1 MASTVHFKV
10 DPRLTSLLGEN
21 YRSTET
27 AIKELIDNA
36 WDAEATE
43 VKVYLPAVMSDQP
56 IIVADNGSGMKSE
69 EVRLEYL
76 NIANPRYSRKGER
89 TPNKQRIV
97 KGRKGVGKF
106 AGLILATEME
116 LATEAHGMRT
126 EVKISKKLLLE
137 AAADLEQVPLPF
149 AVEECASDAHGT
161 VITLRNL
168 NQNLAFPKAD
178 KLRELLAYDYGKESD
193 FVVYVNNERV
203 FRHDIQG
210 TAFSKAIVLPNGHT
224 AQIKYTIADK
234 PVPAS
239 RAGIILRSGGKTIGK
254 PHHFGLEHDEELS
267 DRLRRRI
274 VGEVEVPAEALE
286 LTAAGGDVIESDKGF
301 EKLTEEIQSDVKQNL
316 SSTHTKE
323 VNLAKGRLV
332 QQMNRRLE
340 SVPGHRRGII
350 EDRLQRLIYRSYQE
364 GEKEERI
371 GVLVELVLDA
381 MEMDEYWTVCREI
394 NEAEKVDVLHFA
406 DALDKFGLCDLAF
419 VGQQA
424 KRRLDYLDF
433 LARLAN
439 DVRTTEKQM
448 HSALQHSL
456 WVLGNEF
463 SLMASNRQLQSII
476 EDYVGEKYREKDAAD
491 RPDLL
496 LGSNILG
503 QSVLI
508 EFKRPKL
515 SVGREAEAQAKG
527 YADVITRKLGI
538 SLQILVIG
546 GEVDAGLVSE
556 YNGSKT
562 RFLSYRAVVANAR
575 TNLDW
580 LLAQLGTSTQV

>member
-1 MASTVHFKV
+1 MFTTANFKV
-10 DPRLTSLLGEN
+10 DPRLTALLGEN
-21 YRSTET
+21 YKSTET

-43 VKVYLPAVMSDQP
+43 VKVHLPAVMSDQP
-56 IIVADNGSGMKSE
+56 IIVADNGSGMKAE
-69 EVRLEYL
+69 EVRQEYL
-76 NIANPRYSRKGER
+76 NIANPRFTRKGER
-89 TPNKQRIV
+89 TPNKQRVV

-106 AGLILATEME
+106 AGLILAAEME
-116 LATEAHGMRT
+116 LSTEAHGTRT
-126 EVKISKKLLLE
+126 QVKILKKLLLE
-137 AAADLEQVPLPF
+137 ATADLEQVPLPF
-149 AVEECASDAHGT
+149 ATEPCEGSAHGT
-161 VITLRNL
+161 VVTLRNL
-168 NQNLAFPKAD
+168 SQNLTFPKAE
-178 KLRELLAYDYGKESD
+178 KLRELLAYDYGKETD
-193 FVVYVNNERV
+193 FIVYVNNERV

-210 TAFSKAIVLPNGHT
+210 STFTKDFVLPNGHT
-224 AQIKYTIADK
+224 AQIKYTIAEK

-254 PHHFGLEHDEELS
+254 PHHFGLEHDDELS
-267 DRLRRRI
+267 DRLLRRI
-274 VGEVEVPAEALE
+274 VGEVEVPPEALE

-301 EKLTEEIQSDVKQNL
+301 ERLTEIIQADVKQNL
-316 SSTHTKE
+316 SATHAQE
-323 VNLAKGRLV
+323 VNLAKARLV

-340 SVPGHRRGII
+340 SVPGHRRTIV

-371 GVLVELVLDA
+371 SVLVDLVLDA
-381 MEMDEYWTVCREI
+381 MELDEYWTVCREI

-406 DALDKFGLCDLAF
+406 NALDKFGLCDLAF
-419 VGQQA
+419 IGQQA
-424 KRRLDYLDF
+424 KRRLNYLDYLE
-433 LARLAN
+433 RLAV
-439 DVRTTEKQM
+439 DDRTTEKQM

-456 WVLGNEF
+456 WVLGHEL
-463 SLMASNRQLQSII
+463 SLMASNRQLQSIV

-503 QSVLI
+503 HSVLI
-508 EFKRPKL
+508 EFKRPKI

-527 YADVITRKLGI
+527 YADVITRKMGI

-562 RFLSYRAVVANAR
+562 QFLSYRAVVANAR
-575 TNLDW
+575 TQIDW
-580 LLAQLGTSTQV
+580 LLNQLKQPNP

>member
-1 MASTVHFKV
+1 MASIAHFKV
-10 DPRLTSLLGEN
+10 DPRLTALLGEN
-21 YRSTET
+21 YRSTEA

-43 VKVYLPAVMSDQP
+43 VKVHLPAVMSDQP
-56 IIVADNGSGMKSE
+56 IVVADNGSGMKAE

-76 NIANPRYSRKGER
+76 NIANPRFTRKGER
-89 TPNKQRIV
+89 TPNRQRIV

-106 AGLILATEME
+106 AGLILAAEME
-116 LATEAHGMRT
+116 LATEAHGART
-126 EVKISKKLLLE
+126 EVRISKKLLLE

-149 AVEECASDAHGT
+149 VTEACAAGAHGT

-168 NQNLAFPKAD
+168 SQTLAFPKAE
-178 KLRELLAYDYGKESD
+178 KLRELLAYDYGKEAD

-210 TAFSKAIVLPNGHT
+210 VSFTKEFVLPNGHT

-239 RAGIILRSGGKTIGK
+239 RAGIILRSGGKAIGR
-254 PHHFGLEHDEELS
+254 PHHFGLEHDDELS

-274 VGEVEVPAEALE
+274 VGEVEVPPEALE

-301 EKLTEEIQSDVKQNL
+301 EQLTEVIQADVKRNL
-316 SSTHTKE
+316 ATTHGQE

-340 SVPGHRRGII
+340 SVPGHRRAII

-371 GVLVELVLDA
+371 GILVDLVLDA
-381 MEMDEYWTVCREI
+381 MELDEYWKVCREI
-394 NEAEKVDVLHFA
+394 AEAEKVDVLHFA
-406 DALDKFGLCDLAF
+406 DALDKFGLCDLAL

-424 KRRLDYLDF
+424 KRRLDYLDY
-433 LARLAN
+433 LERLAC
-439 DVRTTEKQM
+439 DDRTTEKQM

-463 SLMASNRQLQSII
+463 SLIASNRQLQSIV
-476 EDYVGEKYREKDAAD
+476 EDYVGEKYRERDAAD

-503 QSVLI
+503 HSVLI

-546 GEVDAGLVSE
+546 GEVDAGLVNE

-562 RFLSYRAVVANAR
+562 RFLSFRAVIANAR
-575 TNLDW
+575 TQLDW
-580 LLAQLGTSTQV
+580 LLAELGKAAS

>member
-1 MASTVHFKV
+1 MSNTAHFRV
-10 DPRLTSLLGEN
+10 DPRLTALLGEN
-21 YRSTET
+21 YKSTES

-43 VKVYLPAVMSDQP
+43 VNVHLPAVMSDQP
-56 IIVADNGSGMKSE
+56 IIVSDNGSGMKSE
-69 EVRLEYL
+69 EVRQEYL
-76 NIANPRYSRKGER
+76 NIANPRFTRKGER

-106 AGLILATEME
+106 AGLILASEME
-116 LATEAHGMRT
+116 VITRAHGAET
-126 EVKISKKLLLE
+126 TVTIQKKVLLE
-137 AAADLEQVPLPF
+137 AGADLEQVPLPF
-149 AVEECASDAHGT
+149 ATSTCKGDEHGT
-161 VITLRNL
+161 TITLRNL
-168 NQNLAFPKAD
+168 SQSLSFPKGE
-178 KLRELLAYDYGKESD
+178 KLREILAYDYGKETD
-193 FVVYVNNERV
+193 FIVYVNSQRV

-210 TAFSKAIVLPNGHT
+210 TSVTKTFTLPNGHT
-224 AQIKYTIADK
+224 AQLKYTISDK

-239 RAGIILRSGGKTIGK
+239 RAGIVLRSGGKTIGK

-274 VGEVEVPAEALE
+274 VGEVEVAPEAIE

-301 EKLTEEIQSDVKQNL
+301 EKLTEEIQQNVKDNL
-316 SSTHTKE
+316 ASTHTQE

-340 SVPGHRRGII
+340 SVPGHRRNII
-350 EDRLQRLIYRSYQE
+350 EDRLNRLIQRSYQE

-371 GVLVELVLDA
+371 GVLVDLVLDA

-394 NEAEKVDVLHFA
+394 NEAEKVDVFHFA

-419 VGQQA
+419 IGQQA
-424 KRRLDYLDF
+424 KRRSDYLDYLE
-433 LARLAN
+433 RLAG
-439 DVRTTEKQM
+439 DGATTEKQM

-456 WVLGNEF
+456 WVFGSEY
-463 SLMASNRQLQSII
+463 SLIASNRQLQSII
-476 EDYVGEKYREKDAAD
+476 DDYIGEKYQGRDATD

-503 QSVLI
+503 QSLMI
-508 EFKRPKL
+508 EFKRPSIK
-515 SVGREAEAQAKG
+515 VGRDAEGQAKG
-527 YADVITRKLGI
+527 YADVITRKMGI

-546 GEVDAGLVSE
+546 GEVDSGLVAE
-556 YNGSKT
+556 YNGAKT
-562 RFLSYRAVVANAR
+562 KFLSYAAVIANAR
-575 TNLDW
+575 TQIDW
-580 LLAQLGTSTQV
+580 LLQQLAQKPA